1 MARGYYLS
9 IEASETSYNNINNT
23 SNVSVTVKCHS
34 PVELAYGAWDYDATT
49 LYISCNGVQKA
60 VTVPSYDFRTATTL
74 TLASAIIF
82 NDIEHNADGTKT
94 IDISSSWTSGN
105 AYVLNSSGGGTLTA
119 STSLT
124 LTNIARQALIKDA
137 TDFNDEQNPTITYS
151 NLGGDNVTSLQ
162 ACISLTGAS
171 DDIAYR
177 DIDKN
182 GTTYTFNLTEA
193 ERNILRNATTTANSR
208 SVIFLVKTVLNGT
221 TYHSTL
227 SKTLYIVN
235 ANPTL
240 GTVTYQDTNSSV
252 VSVTG
257 NNQHIVQNKSTLR
270 VSFTAPTF
278 KKGAS
283 LLNHT
288 FTLNNVTKTTTASSG
303 YVDFGTV
310 DSASDLTLVST
321 VTDSRGNIA
330 RNETKITIL
339 EYKTPTAQIMLYR
352 LNNYEDTTYL
362 KVESDYAYLNGKNSV
377 VVQYQY
383 KEVNG
388 SYNSLTTIKDS
399 ETTTLTTDKNK
410 EYVFNIVVTDTLGGL
425 YSKEI
430 TLGKG
435 VFPLFIDTQK
445 NSVGINKFPSHEKSL
460 EIDGDIYCNNLFSNN
475 AVVLYDGVNAGG
487 TLGDITLSDSVANY
501 KYVEIFATKNNES
514 GIWSVKTPSPQG
526 RTVNIGTQYYS
537 PNTAVQICCKN
548 VVLQDNKLIHST
560 EYYINFAFY
569 TGSMISRGEQNTVK
583 ILMVVGYK

>member
-1 MARGYYLS
+1 MARGYYLT
-9 IEASETSYNNINNT
+9 IEASESSYNSINNT
-23 SNVSVTVKCHS
+23 SNVSITVKGHS

-49 LYISCNGVQKA
+49 LYITCNGVQKA

-74 TLASAIIF
+74 TLASAIF

-94 IDISSSWTSGN
+94 IDISASWTSGN
-105 AYVLNSSGGGTLTA
+105 AYVLNSSGGGTLTS

-193 ERNILRNATTTANSR
+193 ERNVLRNATTTGNSR
-208 SVIFLVKTVLNGT
+208 SVIFFVKTVLNGT
-221 TYHSTL
+221 AYHSTL
-227 SKTLYIVN
+227 NKTLYIVN
-235 ANPTL
+235 ANPLL
-240 GTVTYQDTNSSV
+240 GSVTYKDTNSSV

-339 EYKTPTAQIMLYR
+339 EYKAPTAQITLHR

-362 KVESDYAYLNGKNSV
+362 KVQSDYAYLNGKNSV
-377 VVQYQY
+377 VLQYQY

-388 SYNSLTTIKDS
+388 TYNTLTTINDS

-410 EYVFNIVVTDTLGGL
+410 EYIFNIVVTDTLGGT

-445 NSVGINKFPSHEKSL
+445 NSVSMNMFPFHERSF
-460 EIDGDIYCNNLFSNN
+460 EVNGDIYCNNLFSNN
-475 AVVLYDGVNAGG
+475 VFVLYDGINVGG
-487 TLGDITLSDSVANY
+487 TLEDITLSDSVANY
-501 KYVEIFATKNNES
+501 KYVEIFATKDNES
-514 GIWSVKTPSPQG
+514 GVWSVKTPSPQG
-526 RTVNIGTQYYS
+526 RIVNVGTQYYS

>member
-9 IEASETSYNNINNT
+9 IQASETSYNNISNT
-23 SNVSVTVKCHS
+23 SNVSVTVKGHS

-49 LYISCNGVQKA
+49 LYITCNGVQKA

-74 TLASAIIF
+74 TLASAIF

-94 IDISSSWTSGN
+94 IDISASWTSGN

-162 ACISLTGAS
+162 ACISLTGAN

-193 ERNILRNATTTANSR
+193 ERNILRNATTTGNSR
-208 SVIFLVKTVLNGT
+208 SVIFFVKTVLNGT

-240 GTVTYQDTNSSV
+240 GSVTYKDTNSTV

-270 VSFTAPTF
+270 VSFTAPSF

-321 VTDSRGNIA
+321 VTDTRGNIA
-330 RNETKITIL
+330 RSETKVTIL
-339 EYKTPTAQIMLYR
+339 EYKAPTAQITLYR

-362 KVESDYAYLNGKNSV
+362 KAESDYAYLNGKNSV
-377 VVQYQY
+377 TVQYQY
-383 KEVNG
+383 KEVSG
-388 SYNSLTTIKDS
+388 TYNTLTTITDS

-410 EYVFNIVVTDTLGGL
+410 EYVFNVVVTDTLGGT

-430 TLGKG
+430 ALGKG
-435 VFPLFIDTQK
+435 VFPLFIDTNK
-445 NSVGINKFPSHEKSL
+445 NSVSMNMFPTHERSF
-460 EIDGDIYCNNLFSNN
+460 EVNGDIYCNNIYGNN

-487 TLGDITLSDSVANY
+487 TLEDITLSDSVANY
-501 KYVEIFATKNNES
+501 KYVEIFATKDNES
-514 GIWSVKTPSPQG
+514 GIWSAKAPSPQG
-526 RTVNIGTQYYS
+526 RTVNVGTQYYS
-537 PNTAVQICCKN
+537 PNTAVQILCKN
-548 VVLQDNKLIHST
+548 VVLQDNKLIHGT
-560 EYYINFAFY
+560 EYYINFAFNI
-569 TGSMISRGEQNTVK
+569 GSMISIGEQNTVK